1 MASTIRIK
9 RSATSGNPSTLAAG
23 ELAYSSL
30 ADNGSNGGDRLYV
43 GHGTE
48 TNGDAAT
55 HEVIGG
61 KYFTEKLDHALGTL
75 TSNSAILVD
84 GDMKIDQI
92 KVDHITIDSDRIS
105 TNGGTSKPI
114 VLAPDGGIIDVNQ
127 SRIINV
133 TTPTGD
139 SDAANKVYVDT
150 QITANNNAQNLAY
163 RADAGATSGQ
173 LNITLDTLKIKGMSG
188 ITTTATT
195 SADSDV
201 IEVDLDDTA
210 VTPGSYG
217 SATAVPTFTVD
228 QQGRLTA
235 AGTANVATTLST
247 SGETGTGTVDLL
259 TQTLAFTAGE
269 GITTTASGQG
279 VTIEGED
286 ATDTN
291 KGIASFDAT
300 DFTVTSGNV
309 VVNPTTIGTTE
320 VNPGATTT
328 AIAGMT
334 QLDVD
339 NIRLNGSTISTTD
352 SANSVMIMDPGNNGT
367 TSGRMIILGDLQVD
381 GTTTTIN
388 STTLDVDDINLTLAS
403 GAADSAAANNAGITI
418 EGPNHATMKYNASTD
433 HFDFG
438 LGINIPATR
447 EFSVGG
453 VGLLEFI
460 HDDWATNVF
469 LAGEGIDITYD
480 DANDNITFAAEI
492 ATSSNAGVASFD
504 ATEFSVTG
512 AGAVT
517 IAEIN
522 GGTY

>member
-9 RSATSGNPSTLAAG
+9 RSGTSGNPTTLAAG

-48 TNGDAAT
+48 TAGDAAT
-55 HEVIGG
+55 HEIIGG
-61 KYFTEKLDHALGTL
+61 KYFTDKLDHALGTL

-92 KVDHITIDSDRIS
+92 KVDHLTLDSDRIS
-105 TNGGTSKPI
+105 TANSKPI
-114 VLAPDGGIIDVNQ
+114 TLAASNSIIDINQ

-150 QITANNNAQNLAY
+150 QITANNNAQNLSY
-163 RADAGATSGQ
+163 RADAGTTSGQ
-173 LNITLDTLKIKGMSG
+173 LNITLDALKIKGMSG

-286 ATDTN
+286 ATSSN
-291 KGIASFDAT
+291 KGIASFDGT
-300 DFTVTSGNV
+300 DFTVSSGNV
-309 VVNPTTIGTTE
+309 AVNPTTIGTTE

-339 NIRLNGSTISTTD
+339 NVRLNGSTISTTD
-352 SANSVMIMDPGNNGT
+352 SANSVMIIDPGNNGT

-418 EGPNHATMKYNASTD
+418 EGPNYATMKYNASTD

-438 LGINIPATR
+438 LGINVPANR
-447 EFSVGG
+447 SFSIGG
-453 VGLLEFI
+453 VELLEVI
-460 HDDWATNVF
+460 QDDLATNVF
-469 LAGEGIDITYD
+469 LAGEGMDITYD
-480 DANDNITFAAEI
+480 DVADTITFAAEI